1 MKTKLTEY
9 PFSLAMIFLAFGL
22 LTTTSLYKGLSSYF
36 ELGGAEHLSSVSLAV
51 LVMTISGVALICS
64 LWLKVSASWV
74 LMNISIPLGLI
85 WSINEYITVLASME
99 DPAQLAM
106 AVPNILLPAF
116 ISGLFCALAFFLTP
130 EQEAF
135 NPAPEDISLL
145 QSVVLVTVLHLIY
158 GTLFVAGFWSMFVF
172 LNGPSAVLF
181 ACCLTMAAAKVRIS
195 TGLPYKSFNR
205 KSLGKVFIDGGKVA
219 TFLGAAIIALFY
231 IFYSRLDD
239 PAALGPII
247 ALGFTPVLYGV
258 GAYLVGFLLSLNT
271 TELSMRRTLNLD
283 TWHLVEA
290 YAFVLLATLGP
301 ASLFDF
307 LLD

>member
-9 PFSLAMIFLAFGL
+9 PFSLAMIFVAFGL
-22 LTTTSLYKGLSSYF
+22 LTTTSLYKGLSIYF
-36 ELGGAEHLSSVSLAV
+36 ELGGVEHLSIVSLAA
-51 LVMTISGVALICS
+51 LVMTIFGVALICS

-85 WSINEYITVLASME
+85 WSINEYITVLLSME

-135 NPAPEDISLL
+135 NPSPEDISQL
-145 QSVVLVTVLHLIY
+145 QTIGLVAVLHVVYATLYLSGIWDVFLF
-158 GTLFVAGFWSMFVF
+158 LFVEPFIVFV
-172 LNGPSAVLF
+172 
-181 ACCLTMAAAKVRIS
+181 CCLAMAAAKVRIS
-195 TGLPYKSFNR
+195 TALSYKSFNR
-205 KSLGKVFIDGGKVA
+205 KSLSKVFIDGGKVA

-239 PAALGPII
+239 PKVLGPII
-247 ALGFTPVLYGV
+247 SLGFTTVLYGV

-271 TELSMRRTLNLD
+271 TELSMRRSLNLD

-290 YAFVLLATLGP
+290 YACVLLATLGP

-307 LLD
+307 LMD

>member
-9 PFSLAMIFLAFGL
+9 PFSLAMIFVAFGL

-36 ELGGAEHLSSVSLAV
+36 ELGGVEHLSIVSLAV

-85 WSINEYITVLASME
+85 WSINEYITVLRSME
-99 DPAQLAM
+99 DPEQLAM

-130 EQEAF
+130 EEDAF
-135 NPAPEDISLL
+135 NPAPKEISNL
-145 QSVVLVTVLHLIY
+145 QTIALIIALHVIY
-158 GTLFVAGFWSMFVF
+158 ATMYLSGFWDTFYFLYVQPFVLFV
-172 LNGPSAVLF
+172 
-181 ACCLTMAAAKVRIS
+181 CCLAMAAAKARIA
-195 TGLPYKSFNR
+195 TRLPYKSFNR
-205 KSLGKVFIDGGKVA
+205 KSWGKVFIDGGKVA
-219 TFLGAAIIALFY
+219 AFLGAAIIALFY

-239 PAALGPII
+239 RQVLGPTITI
-247 ALGFTPVLYGV
+247 GFTPVLYGV
-258 GAYLVGFLLSLNT
+258 GAYLVGFLLSLNS
-271 TELSMRRTLNLD
+271 TELSMRRSLNLD
-283 TWHLVEA
+283 TWHLIEA

-307 LLD
+307 